1 MYIKFEEYRV
11 IILELD
17 RRSKEQN
24 FRRIIAKQQ
33 IDGRKKLIKRAQL
46 KKIRRISSFKWL
58 GFKWR
63 NRKEDQRARNESVV
77 YRWG

>member
-58 GFKWR
+58 GFK
-63 NRKEDQRARNESVV
+63 
-77 YRWG
+77 